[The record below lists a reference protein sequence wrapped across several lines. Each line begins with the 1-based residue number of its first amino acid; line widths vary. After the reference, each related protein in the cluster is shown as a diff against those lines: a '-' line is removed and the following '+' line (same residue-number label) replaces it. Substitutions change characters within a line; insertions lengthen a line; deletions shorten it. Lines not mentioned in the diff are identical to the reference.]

1 MAQNDYKINLGV
13 KVKDNS
19 KNETKKELDKIV
31 KDLQE
36 NFKLDLKLKTDAL
49 NKQIKDYKKE
59 VNSLTKQVE
68 KLKTQLES
76 VSKIKSQSGSLL
88 SGIQKGSRKLTST
101 NGSKTIDIGLGLT
114 PEKISKATID
124 GSGISKTY
132 KENLLAINAF
142 TDDTKKAKEQIVSI
156 TVSQQ
161 EANKVIKDAIE
172 LQRKLAEELRKSGSG
187 EDEIK
192 TQEEYKQL
200 ENSVESYKKTI
211 RSLQEYLAK
220 PGKFGKDNLAA
231 VTNEITKW
239 QKEIVSSSNEAISK
253 INELTHSASSME
265 EVFSKLSEEGIDF
278 SKFTFQSESGNITKY
293 ADELGRV
300 VKITKEFDKEGKAT
314 YKYDLVNNFK
324 DLSKSAEDT
333 YNKVQKL
340 ANGIVNLRRTSETKQ
355 AEKVKEEIDDVY
367 KSLVNLQNTI
377 TKARNAQNKS
387 EVNKLT
393 EQYGSQKKR
402 LDELSAS
409 YQKLTA
415 QIKNQGGWML
425 NLKDSWTKAIRS
437 FTTYMSVTTV
447 FYQGVHAIRSMVD
460 EVKNL
465 DDSLT
470 EFKKVSD
477 LAGDS
482 LDRYVKKAY
491 EAGETVAKTG
501 REMIDAA
508 TEFKK
513 SGYTDDQSLE
523 LGKVALMYSNI
534 ADEEINAGDAASFII
549 AQLKAFNLEAEDT
562 TKTLENAQHVI
573 DSVNEVSNKFAVS
586 SADIAN
592 NLGTASAVMANAGNT
607 LEELIGLMTAGTEI
621 TRNAGKVANGKRIKP
636 YIYSNMY
643 INIVPNPVTPKAYD
657 NYNIKMKYA

>member
-19 KNETKKELDKIV
+19 KNETKKELDKII
-31 KDLQE
+31 KDLQK
-36 NFKLDLKLKTDAL
+36 NFKVDLKLKTDAL
-49 NKQIKDYKKE
+49 NKQIREYKKE
-59 VNSLTKQVE
+59 VNSLTKQLE
-68 KLKTQLES
+68 GLKTQLEN
-76 VSKIKSQSGSLL
+76 VSKVKPQSGSFLA
-88 SGIQKGSRKLTST
+88 GIQKGSHKVTSVD
-101 NGSKTIDIGLGLT
+101 GSKTLDVKLRLT
-114 PEKISKATID
+114 PEKISKATIT

-132 KENLLAINAF
+132 KENLLAINAV
-142 TDDTKKAKEQIVSI
+142 TDATKKEEEQIVSI

-161 EANKVIKDAIE
+161 EANKVIKDAID
-172 LQRKLAEELRKSGSG
+172 LQRNLAEELRKSGLS

-192 TQEEYKQL
+192 TQEEYKKL
-200 ENSVESYKKTI
+200 EDSVESYKKTI
-211 RSLQEYLAK
+211 KSLQEYLAK
-220 PGKFGKDNLAA
+220 PEKFGKKNLAS

-239 QKEIVSSSNEAISK
+239 QKKIESSSNEAISK

-265 EVFSKLSEEGIDF
+265 EVFSKLKEEGIDF

-300 VKITKEFDKEGKAT
+300 VKITKEFDKEGRAT
-314 YKYDLVNNFK
+314 YKYDLANNFK

-340 ANGIVNLRRTSETKQ
+340 ANGIVNLRRTSEVKQ

-367 KSLVNLQNTI
+367 KSLVNLQNAI
-377 TKARNAQNKS
+377 TKTRNAQNKS

-447 FYQGVHAIRSMVD
+447 FYQGVHAIKSMVN

-477 LAGDS
+477 LAGNS

-592 NLGTASAVMANAGNT
+592 NLGTASAVMANAGNS
-607 LEELIGLMTAGTEI
+607 LEELIGLMAAGTEI